1 MLSISLPMHGVGHA
15 DYYIELAQKDYYTA
29 QGNDPGV
36 WFGRG
41 AAPLGLHGE
50 VESRAF
56 EPLLRG
62 RSPDGCRDLVQNA
75 GDAHRQTAWDLTF
88 SAPKSV
94 SVVWALAPEDVR
106 KQIEAAHQQAVEAA
120 LTFLEETTGLTRRG
134 KAGTRMEPAD
144 LVFALFP
151 HYSSR
156 ASDPQLHTHCLLIN
170 LAVRRDGTTGALWSK
185 EFFRAKMAAGAVFQ
199 VQLAAGLR
207 ERLGL
212 ATQPD
217 RIGFQIAGVPKEVC
231 KAFSQRGETIRAI
244 LDERNDHDARTAKQV
259 ALDTR
264 PHKVNVRREELTAR
278 WRATAEPLGWN
289 TARVSGLLHQCQVRP
304 CSQKALEQRFHD
316 EAARLPAD
324 KRSPGRLRGLA
335 AGVAVELNADARMF
349 RPLLRFLPG
358 NLRGQAQ
365 IQSGDRVATVTA
377 LSGRQTET
385 PRHEPTGHTEAGK
398 VADPNFHARP
408 SGPDI
413 KAEAEQTS
421 VADRAAS
428 GGRPEQP
435 RPEAARPAADHGR
448 RQTETPRRR
457 PPGKTQTGKAA
468 DPNSHARPSSPD
480 IKAKPE
486 QTSTRDRAESAGRP
500 EQPRPEAARP
510 AADHG
515 RRQTETPRRRPPG
528 KTQTGKAADP
538 NSHARPSSPGIKAK
552 PEQTST
558 RDRAASAGRPEQ
570 PRPGAARPAAD
581 DGRQQTWQTAAAGPQ
596 SDQSRRS
603 GEHHSH
609 QQGGESQRQRQRT
622 EREWSGF
629 ARGSHA
635 DGQRTRQKQRGR
647 AQPRAKNRVEENAEL
662 LRQLDPRQATTA
674 EARKK
679 LFFTWKEAMSS
690 GKADELFGQK
700 PFAVSRRQAT
710 RNRQFARAFED
721 KVVPIPAAGQT
732 RQRLTFHATKLAAQH
747 QSDTRSLYQTLRD
760 LRPAAER
767 ALVSVEWR
775 RLFPHAPKWS
785 PARYWKAPVVVLG
798 HARKQPPQWGSVLW
812 QQSFLSFEARVQ
824 QRKLFPKA
832 PKWSPAHNWSLP
844 ALRLVTKT
852 ASSSEQARRDPTRQ
866 KKGQDQ
872 GQSQSH

>member
-15 DYYIELAQKDYYTA
+15 DYYIQLAQKDYYTA
-29 QGNDPGV
+29 QGNEPGV

-56 EPLLRG
+56 EHLLWG

-106 KQIEAAHQQAVEAA
+106 KQIEAAHRQAIEAA

-134 KAGTRMEPAD
+134 KAGARMEPAD

-170 LAVRRDGTTGALWSK
+170 LAVRRDGTSGALWSK

-199 VQLAAGLR
+199 VQLAAGLS

-217 RIGFQIAGVPKEVC
+217 RIGFQVAGVPKEVC

-264 PHKVNVRREELTAR
+264 PHKVNVRREELTVK

-289 TARVSGLLHQCQVRP
+289 AARVSGLLHQCQVRP

-335 AGVAVELNADARMF
+335 AGVAVELNANARMF
-349 RPLLRFLPG
+349 RPLLRFVPG

-365 IQSGDRVATVTA
+365 LQSGDRVATVTA
-377 LSGRQTET
+377 ASGRQAET
-385 PRHEPTGHTEAGK
+385 PRHEPPGQTEAGK
-398 VADPNFHARP
+398 VADPSLHARP
-408 SGPDI
+408 SSPNI
-413 KAEAEQTS
+413 EAKPEKTS
-421 VADRAAS
+421 TIDRAAS
-428 GGRPEQP
+428 AGRPEQP
-435 RPEAARPAADHGR
+435 RPEAARHAARDGRQQTQQTAAAGPQSDQPSRSGEHHSHQQGRESQRQRQRTEPERSVGRPEQPRPEAARHAEDDSR
-448 RQTETPRRR
+448 RQTETPRQG

-468 DPNSHARPSSPD
+468 DPNLHTRPSSPD

-486 QTSTRDRAESAGRP
+486 KTST
-500 EQPRPEAARP
+500 
-510 AADHG
+510 
-515 RRQTETPRRRPPG
+515 
-528 KTQTGKAADP
+528 
-538 NSHARPSSPGIKAK
+538 I
-552 PEQTST
+552 
-558 RDRAASAGRPEQ
+558 DRAASAGRPEQ
-570 PRPGAARPAAD
+570 SRSEAARPAAD
-581 DGRQQTWQTAAAGPQ
+581 DGRQQTQQTASAGPQ
-596 SDQSRRS
+596 SGQSRRS
-603 GEHHSH
+603 GERQSH
-609 QQGGESQRQRQRT
+609 QQGRESQRQRQRADR
-622 EREWSGF
+622 ERSGF
-629 ARGSHA
+629 ARGPHT
-635 DGQRTRQKQRGR
+635 DGPRTRQKQRGH
-647 AQPRAKNRVEENAEL
+647 AQSRAKNRVEENAEL

-700 PFAVSRRQAT
+700 PFPVPRRQAT
-710 RNRQFARAFED
+710 RNRQFTRAFED
-721 KVVPIPAAGQT
+721 KVVQIPAAAQT

-767 ALVSVEWR
+767 GLVSVEWR
-775 RLFPHAPKWS
+775 RLFPQAPKWS
-785 PARYWKAPVVVLG
+785 PARYWKVPVVVLG
-798 HARKQPPQWGSVLW
+798 HARKQPPKWGSVLW
-812 QQSFLSFEARVQ
+812 QGSFLSFEARVQ

-832 PKWSPAHNWSLP
+832 PKWSPAHDWSLP
-844 ALRLVTKT
+844 ALRLLTKT
-852 ASSSEQARRDPTRQ
+852 ASSSEQARPDPTRQ